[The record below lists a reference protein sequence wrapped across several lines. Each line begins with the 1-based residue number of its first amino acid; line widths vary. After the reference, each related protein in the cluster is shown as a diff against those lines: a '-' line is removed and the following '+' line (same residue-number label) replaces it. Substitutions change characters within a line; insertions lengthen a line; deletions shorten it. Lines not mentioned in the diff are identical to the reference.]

1 MILAE
6 ALAASGQT
14 ALAKQV
20 ATAALNTAASMRA
33 ESMLAQCALQQKD
46 YPAAL
51 QHLNQLERKGSSD
64 SRISFFKAVAYEG
77 LNQKSEAVESYNQYL
92 SKSAASSAEGS
103 YARQRLQ
110 QLAPPPPTK

>member
-6 ALAASGQT
+6 VLASSGQT
-14 ALAKQV
+14 ALAKQA

-46 YPAAL
+46 YSTAL
-51 QHLNQLERKGSSD
+51 QHLNQLESKGSTD
-64 SRISFFKAVAYEG
+64 TRISFFKAFAYDG
-77 LNQKSEAVESYNQYL
+77 LNKKPEAVESYNQYL
-92 SKSAASSAEGS
+92 TKSKASSTEGS

-110 QLAPPPPTK
+110 QLAPK